1 MRDTHT
7 KIIKPWLDLRQNLV
21 SINTETTI
29 TRAEHLEIKHLV
41 HCRTISLISFR
52 LRPLNRYETDAK
64 SSPNMQEAKFWP
76 QCFTLGAS
84 GHIPHIMELTDRA
97 WMIVQKAQEEARALG
112 DRYVGTDHLLLAM
125 LRDGESA
132 GAWVLDDLQV
142 SYDDVFDRMVTT
154 A

>member
-1 MRDTHT
+1 
-7 KIIKPWLDLRQNLV
+7 
-21 SINTETTI
+21 
-29 TRAEHLEIKHLV
+29 
-41 HCRTISLISFR
+41 
-52 LRPLNRYETDAK
+52 
-64 SSPNMQEAKFWP
+64 MQEAKFWP
-76 QCFTLGAS
+76 QCFAS
-84 GHIPHIMELTDRA
+84 GARGHIHTIMELTDRA